1 MCADI
6 GAHRGTPGVLFD
18 VIWCRMD
25 TLTGAVERITFFN
38 AENGYTVLRLLPD
51 GPRAGRVLRDEDALI
66 TVVGNLPE
74 LQPGEHLTLHG
85 RWSAHRDYGQQFKA
99 ERVEQTL
106 PASVEGIRRYLGS
119 GLIKG
124 VGPATAERIVAAFGE
139 RTLDVIDA
147 NPERL
152 REVAGIGA
160 KRVGQIRAAWAEQK
174 AIREVMVALQGF
186 GVSSGLAIKIY
197 KQYEGA
203 SLQVVKTDP
212 YRLARDIVGIGFKT
226 ADKIAR
232 AIGLPAD
239 SPARLVAGLEYALN
253 EATDDGHVYLPEPEL
268 LARTGDL
275 IALPGK
281 DFTAALAELET
292 QGRVRR
298 DKLAPD
304 DPPAVYLTPLA
315 LAEIGVAGR
324 IRALIGKQD
333 LFGTVSKLAAAFANV
348 VWEHLLTHEPD
359 TRGLTE
365 EQARAVRLA
374 LTSKV
379 CVLTGGPG
387 VGKTTTLRAV
397 VALVEARG
405 HTVTLCS
412 PTGRAAK
419 RLSEATGRPAKTLH
433 RTLEFNPGEGSFSH
447 GPNNPLPADLI
458 IVDEVSM
465 LDLIMANHLFKAIH
479 PAAHVLLVGDVDQL
493 PSVGAGDV
501 LRDLVRSGAV
511 PVARLTQVFRQA
523 AESDIIANAHRVN
536 QGESPQFPRESGDFF
551 LFVEDDPERAA
562 ERVVEVVAERIPRR
576 FGLDPLRDVQVL
588 TPMRRG
594 DAGVNRLNE
603 KLQAALNPPGYGK
616 IERAFAG
623 RTFRVGDR
631 LMQIRND
638 HRRGVYNGDLGLL
651 TALDLEAQTLIV
663 QFDAEREIVYD
674 FADADQL
681 TPAYAVSIHKSQ
693 GSEYPAVV
701 IPLVTQH
708 YLLLQRNLLYTAIT
722 RARKLCVL
730 VGSRRA
736 MAIAVANAEQA
747 RRYSGLAVRL
757 RG

>member
-1 MCADI
+1 
-6 GAHRGTPGVLFD
+6 
-18 VIWCRMD
+18 MD
-25 TLTGAVERITFFN
+25 MLSGAVERITFFN

-51 GPRAGRVLRDEDALI
+51 GSHTARAVRDEDALV

-85 RWSAHRDYGQQFKA
+85 RWTAHRDYGRQFKA

-106 PASVEGIRRYLGS
+106 PASIDGIRRYLGS

-124 VGPATAERIVAAFGE
+124 IGPATADRIVAAFGDQ
-139 RTLDVIDA
+139 TLVVIDTT
-147 NPERL
+147 PQRL

-160 KRVGQIRAAWAEQK
+160 KRVAQIRDAWAEQK
-174 AIREVMVALQGF
+174 AIRDVMVALQSF
-186 GVSSGLAIKIY
+186 GVSTGLAVKIY
-197 KQYEGA
+197 KQYEAA

-281 DFTAALAELET
+281 DFSAALAELEA

-298 DKLAPD
+298 ESLAPEE
-304 DPPAVYLTPLA
+304 PPAVYLA
-315 LAEIGVAGR
+315 AFHQAEISVANR
-324 IRALIGKQD
+324 LRALIGKQD
-333 LFGTVSKLAAAFANV
+333 LFGTISKLGASFANV
-348 VWEHLLTHEPD
+348 VWEHLLTHDPA
-359 TRGLTE
+359 THGLSE

-374 LTSKV
+374 LTSKA

-397 VALVEARG
+397 VELVEARG
-405 HTVTLCS
+405 HTIALCS

-433 RTLEFNPGEGSFSH
+433 RLLEFNPGEGSFSH
-447 GPNNPLPADLI
+447 GANNPLPADLI

-536 QGESPQFPRESGDFF
+536 HGEQPQFPKESEDFF
-551 LFVEDDPERAA
+551 LFVEDDPEKTAD
-562 ERVVEVVAERIPRR
+562 RVVEVVAERIPRR

-603 KLQAALNPPGYGK
+603 KLQAALNPPGYDK
-616 IERAFAG
+616 VERAFGG
-623 RTFRVGDR
+623 RPFRVGDR
-631 LMQIRND
+631 LMQIQND

-651 TALDLEAQTLIV
+651 TALDPEAQTLTV
-663 QFDAEREIVYD
+663 LFDADREIVYD

-722 RARKLCVL
+722 RAKKLCVL

-736 MAIAVANAEQA
+736 IAIAVNNADQA